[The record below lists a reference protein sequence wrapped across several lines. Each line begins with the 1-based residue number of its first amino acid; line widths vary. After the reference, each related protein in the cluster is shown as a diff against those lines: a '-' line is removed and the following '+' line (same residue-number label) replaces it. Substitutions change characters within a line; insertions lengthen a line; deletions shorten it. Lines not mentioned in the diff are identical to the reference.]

1 MWIAII
7 LAVFFCV
14 LWIVERWKNREVK
27 NLNVARENADV
38 YVREKEQEAESVQTE
53 LQKQRA
59 ALEDME
65 RTLERKKLE
74 ARAYCDEK
82 TRNADLYFK
91 KRNAEADALVGK
103 ARKDA
108 QAYYEQKVSEAD
120 RYIQEKTNEAEQ
132 FAAQKAQEAQAYF
145 GQKISEADRYA
156 QEKADETE
164 RLATQKT
171 QVAHTYCLQKTSV
184 ADRYAHEKADDAE
197 RLSAQNSQE
206 IQAYFKTKIARVD
219 LYMQL
224 RAMRAERILDEKRRG
239 TISYFKQKTAN
250 ADLYMQEKRTEA
262 DKYLAKRRREADLY
276 YSGKVSSADL
286 YFKTKAE
293 EAEHFLAAQKR
304 EAERTAERKR
314 NEANLYYSQKVS
326 EIERISE
333 QRQQEVLASCQ
344 QRTALA
350 DQQVKDAETRLSEM
364 QEMLRALQA
373 EVDLLSEK
381 TLVELTSIEPYAA
394 LSSHE
399 IKNKLALLKTEEDEL
414 VKSGEALLITTNGF
428 IQKRILDSRKKQIL
442 RCFHAESSMHIGSI
456 TAKNVDTIRARL
468 QRSFQTINTLFSA
481 NGVQISQG
489 MLALKLEELSL
500 VYAYMLKIEDEKEK
514 KKIIQAQLREEER
527 VRREMEEEKKK
538 IEKEIRQFSAEVK
551 KLMDYMQKSSSDA
564 EKQLYIDK
572 INGLEEKL
580 KALNADK
587 EHVLEREQNTRAGF
601 VYIISNIGSF
611 GENIYKI
618 GMTRRL
624 EPMDRISELSSASVP
639 FPFDIH
645 AMIFSEDAPAL
656 ETLLHRHF
664 ADRQVNKVNARK
676 EFFKVDLEEIKQ
688 LVLTHHNATVHF
700 VDMPEAAEYRETLQ
714 LEAAQSPA

>member
-27 NLNVARENADV
+27 NLKVARENADA
-38 YVREKEQEAESVQTE
+38 YVREKEQESESVQAE

-59 ALEDME
+59 ALENME

-120 RYIQEKTNEAEQ
+120 RYMQEKAEETEQ
-132 FAAQKAQEAQAYF
+132 LAAQKMQAAQTYYE
-145 GQKISEADRYA
+145 QKVSETDQYA

-164 RLATQKT
+164 HLAVQK
-171 QVAHTYCLQKTSV
+171 A
-184 ADRYAHEKADDAE
+184 
-197 RLSAQNSQE
+197 
-206 IQAYFKTKIARVD
+206 QAYFEKKIARIS
-219 LYMQL
+219 LCIQL
-224 RAMRAERILDEKRRG
+224 RAVEVEQLLKKK
-239 TISYFKQKTAN
+239 KQEAN
-250 ADLYMQEKRTEA
+250 A
-262 DKYLAKRRREADLY
+262 Y
-276 YSGKVSSADL
+276 YERKVN
-286 YFKTKAE
+286 
-293 EAEHFLAAQKR
+293 EAEH
-304 EAERTAERKR
+304 
-314 NEANLYYSQKVS
+314 YYKAKVS
-326 EIERISE
+326 GADVYAH
-333 QRQQEVLASCQ
+333 QKNTEVYTYYREMVKAAN
-344 QRTALA
+344 TYYKEKTEMT
-350 DQQVKDAETRLSEM
+350 DQQVKDAEARLSEM
-364 QEMLRALQA
+364 QETLHALQA

-551 KLMDYMQKSSSDA
+551 KLMDYMQKASSDA
-564 EKQLYIDK
+564 EKQLYIEK
-572 INGLEEKL
+572 IKELKEKL

-639 FPFDIH
+639 FPFDVH

-700 VDMPEAAEYRETLQ
+700 VDVPEAAEYRETLQ

>member
-14 LWIVERWKNREVK
+14 LWIVERRKNREVK
-27 NLNVARENADV
+27 NLNVARENADACV
-38 YVREKEQEAESVQTE
+38 LKKEQETASMQAE
-53 LQKQRA
+53 LQRQRA

-108 QAYYEQKVSEAD
+108 QVYYEQKVSEAD
-120 RYIQEKTNEAEQ
+120 RYMQEKTNEAEQ

-171 QVAHTYCLQKTSV
+171 QVAQTYCLQKTSE
-184 ADRYAHEKADDAE
+184 ADRYAQEKADEAE
-197 RLSAQNSQE
+197 RLTAQKSQE
-206 IQAYFKTKIARVD
+206 IQAYFKMKIARID

-262 DKYLAKRRREADLY
+262 DKYFAKRRREADLY

-350 DQQVKDAETRLSEM
+350 DQQVKDAEARLSEM
-364 QEMLRALQA
+364 QETLHALQA

-414 VKSGEALLITTNGF
+414 VKSGKALLITTNGF

-489 MLALKLEELSL
+489 LLALKLEELSL
-500 VYAYMLKIEDEKEK
+500 VYAYMLKIEDEKE
-514 KKIIQAQLREEER
+514 KIIQAQLREEER

-572 INGLEEKL
+572 INELEEKL

-700 VDMPEAAEYRETLQ
+700 VDVPEAAEYRETLQ

>member
-108 QAYYEQKVSEAD
+108 QIYYDQKVSEAEQ
-120 RYIQEKTNEAEQ
+120 ITVQKT
-132 FAAQKAQEAQAYF
+132 KEAQDYF
-145 GQKISEADRYA
+145 
-156 QEKADETE
+156 E
-164 RLATQKT
+164 R
-171 QVAHTYCLQKTSV
+171 
-184 ADRYAHEKADDAE
+184 
-197 RLSAQNSQE
+197 
-206 IQAYFKTKIARVD
+206 KIARIN

-224 RAMRAERILDEKRRG
+224 RLIQAEHILEEKE
-239 TISYFKQKTAN
+239 Q
-250 ADLYMQEKRTEA
+250 EA
-262 DKYLAKRRREADLY
+262 DIY
-276 YSGKVSSADL
+276 YEHRISDVNRHFELK
-286 YFKTKAE
+286 KM
-293 EAEHFLAAQKR
+293 EAEHYLTKKKR
-304 EAERTAERKR
+304 EAEDYYKERTSS
-314 NEANLYYSQKVS
+314 ANQYLEEK
-326 EIERISE
+326 
-333 QRQQEVLASCQ
+333 
-344 QRTALA
+344 TALA
-350 DQQVKDAETRLSEM
+350 DAYYKKKITEADTYYEEKTEVTGQQVKDAEARLSEM
-364 QEMLRALQA
+364 QETLHALQA

-564 EKQLYIDK
+564 EKQLYIEK
-572 INGLEEKL
+572 IKELEEKL

-639 FPFDIH
+639 FPFDVH

-700 VDMPEAAEYRETLQ
+700 VDVPEAAEYRETLQ

>member
-27 NLNVARENADV
+27 NLKVARENADA
-38 YVREKEQEAESVQTE
+38 YVREKEQESESVQAE

-59 ALEDME
+59 ALENME

-108 QAYYEQKVSEAD
+108 QVYYEQKVSEAD
-120 RYIQEKTNEAEQ
+120 RYMQEKAEETEQ
-132 FAAQKAQEAQAYF
+132 LAAQKMQAAQTYYE
-145 GQKISEADRYA
+145 QKVSETDQYA

-164 RLATQKT
+164 HLAVQK
-171 QVAHTYCLQKTSV
+171 A
-184 ADRYAHEKADDAE
+184 
-197 RLSAQNSQE
+197 
-206 IQAYFKTKIARVD
+206 QAYFEKKIARIS
-219 LYMQL
+219 LCIQL
-224 RAMRAERILDEKRRG
+224 RAVEVEQLLKKK
-239 TISYFKQKTAN
+239 KQEAN
-250 ADLYMQEKRTEA
+250 A
-262 DKYLAKRRREADLY
+262 Y
-276 YSGKVSSADL
+276 YERKVN
-286 YFKTKAE
+286 
-293 EAEHFLAAQKR
+293 EAEH
-304 EAERTAERKR
+304 
-314 NEANLYYSQKVS
+314 YYKAKVS
-326 EIERISE
+326 GADVYAH
-333 QRQQEVLASCQ
+333 QKNTEVYTYYREMVKAAN
-344 QRTALA
+344 TYYKEKTEMT
-350 DQQVKDAETRLSEM
+350 DQQVKDAEARLSEM
-364 QEMLRALQA
+364 QETLHALQA

-551 KLMDYMQKSSSDA
+551 KLMDYMQKASSDA
-564 EKQLYIDK
+564 EKQLYIEK
-572 INGLEEKL
+572 IKELKEKL

-639 FPFDIH
+639 FPFDVH

-656 ETLLHRHF
+656 EALLHRHF

-700 VDMPEAAEYRETLQ
+700 VDVPEAAEYRETLQ

>member
-27 NLNVARENADV
+27 NLKVARENADA
-38 YVREKEQEAESVQTE
+38 YVREKEQESESVQAE

-59 ALEDME
+59 ALENME

-108 QAYYEQKVSEAD
+108 QAYYEQKVSETD
-120 RYIQEKTNEAEQ
+120 Q
-132 FAAQKAQEAQAYF
+132 
-145 GQKISEADRYA
+145 YA

-164 RLATQKT
+164 HLAVQK
-171 QVAHTYCLQKTSV
+171 A
-184 ADRYAHEKADDAE
+184 
-197 RLSAQNSQE
+197 
-206 IQAYFKTKIARVD
+206 QAYFEKKIARIS
-219 LYMQL
+219 LCIQL
-224 RAMRAERILDEKRRG
+224 RAVEVEQLLKKK
-239 TISYFKQKTAN
+239 KQEAN
-250 ADLYMQEKRTEA
+250 A
-262 DKYLAKRRREADLY
+262 Y
-276 YSGKVSSADL
+276 YERKVN
-286 YFKTKAE
+286 
-293 EAEHFLAAQKR
+293 EAEH
-304 EAERTAERKR
+304 
-314 NEANLYYSQKVS
+314 YYKAKVS
-326 EIERISE
+326 GADVYAH
-333 QRQQEVLASCQ
+333 QKNTEVYTYYREMVKAAN
-344 QRTALA
+344 TYYKEKTEMT

-414 VKSGEALLITTNGF
+414 VKSGEALLIITNGF

-489 MLALKLEELSL
+489 LLALKLEELSL

-527 VRREMEEEKKK
+527 VCREMEEEKKK

-551 KLMDYMQKSSSDA
+551 KLMDYMQKASSDA
-564 EKQLYIDK
+564 EKQLYIEK
-572 INGLEEKL
+572 IKELEEKL

-639 FPFDIH
+639 FPFDVH

-700 VDMPEAAEYRETLQ
+700 VDVPEAAEYRETLQ

>member
-14 LWIVERWKNREVK
+14 LWILEKYKMKDFETFK
-27 NLNVARENADV
+27 IARENARV
-38 YVREKEQEAESVQTE
+38 YVLEKEAE
-53 LQKQRA
+53 
-59 ALEDME
+59 
-65 RTLERKKLE
+65 
-74 ARAYCDEK
+74 
-82 TRNADLYFK
+82 
-91 KRNAEADALVGK
+91 
-103 ARKDA
+103 
-108 QAYYEQKVSEAD
+108 
-120 RYIQEKTNEAEQ
+120 
-132 FAAQKAQEAQAYF
+132 
-145 GQKISEADRYA
+145 
-156 QEKADETE
+156 
-164 RLATQKT
+164 
-171 QVAHTYCLQKTSV
+171 
-184 ADRYAHEKADDAE
+184 
-197 RLSAQNSQE
+197 
-206 IQAYFKTKIARVD
+206 
-219 LYMQL
+219 
-224 RAMRAERILDEKRRG
+224 AERILDEK
-239 TISYFKQKTAN
+239 K
-250 ADLYMQEKRTEA
+250 
-262 DKYLAKRRREADLY
+262 READAY
-276 YSGKVSSADL
+276 YEQKV
-286 YFKTKAE
+286 TKAE
-293 EAEHFLAAQKR
+293 HYLSKRRHEAEDYYRERTSSANQHLEEKTALADAYYKKKIIEAEHYLSKRRHEAEDYYKERTSSANQHLEEKTALADAYYKKKVSEAEHYLTKKKR
-304 EAERTAERKR
+304 EAEDYYKERTSS
-314 NEANLYYSQKVS
+314 ANQYLEEK
-326 EIERISE
+326 
-333 QRQQEVLASCQ
+333 
-344 QRTALA
+344 TALA
-350 DQQVKDAETRLSEM
+350 DAYYKKKITEADTYYEEKTEVTGQQVKDAETRLSEM
-364 QEMLRALQA
+364 QETLRALQA

-489 MLALKLEELSL
+489 LLALKLEELSL

-572 INGLEEKL
+572 INELEEKL

-700 VDMPEAAEYRETLQ
+700 VDVPEAAEYRETLQ

>member
-14 LWIVERWKNREVK
+14 LWIVERRKNREVK
-27 NLNVARENADV
+27 NLNVARENADACV
-38 YVREKEQEAESVQTE
+38 LKKEQETASIQAE

-108 QAYYEQKVSEAD
+108 QVYYEQKVSEAD
-120 RYIQEKTNEAEQ
+120 RYMQEKAEETEQ
-132 FAAQKAQEAQAYF
+132 LAAQKIQEAQAYC
-145 GQKISEADRYA
+145 G
-156 QEKADETE
+156 
-164 RLATQKT
+164 
-171 QVAHTYCLQKTSV
+171 QKTSG
-184 ADRYAHEKADDAE
+184 ADQYW
-197 RLSAQNSQE
+197 
-206 IQAYFKTKIARVD
+206 T
-219 LYMQL
+219 
-224 RAMRAERILDEKRRG
+224 
-239 TISYFKQKTAN
+239 
-250 ADLYMQEKRTEA
+250 
-262 DKYLAKRRREADLY
+262 KRRREADLY

-572 INGLEEKL
+572 INELEEKL

-639 FPFDIH
+639 FPFDVH

>member
-27 NLNVARENADV
+27 NLKVARENADA
-38 YVREKEQEAESVQTE
+38 YVREKEQESESVQAE

-59 ALEDME
+59 ALENME

-108 QAYYEQKVSEAD
+108 QAYYEQKVSETD
-120 RYIQEKTNEAEQ
+120 Q
-132 FAAQKAQEAQAYF
+132 
-145 GQKISEADRYA
+145 YA

-164 RLATQKT
+164 HLAVQK
-171 QVAHTYCLQKTSV
+171 A
-184 ADRYAHEKADDAE
+184 
-197 RLSAQNSQE
+197 
-206 IQAYFKTKIARVD
+206 QAYFEKKIARIS
-219 LYMQL
+219 LCIQL
-224 RAMRAERILDEKRRG
+224 RAVEVEQLLKKK
-239 TISYFKQKTAN
+239 KQEAN
-250 ADLYMQEKRTEA
+250 A
-262 DKYLAKRRREADLY
+262 Y
-276 YSGKVSSADL
+276 YERKVN
-286 YFKTKAE
+286 
-293 EAEHFLAAQKR
+293 EAEH
-304 EAERTAERKR
+304 
-314 NEANLYYSQKVS
+314 YYKAKVS
-326 EIERISE
+326 GADVYAH
-333 QRQQEVLASCQ
+333 QKNTEVYTYYREMVKAAN
-344 QRTALA
+344 TYYKEKTEMT
-350 DQQVKDAETRLSEM
+350 DQQVKDAEARLSEM
-364 QEMLRALQA
+364 QETLRALQA

-489 MLALKLEELSL
+489 LLALKLEELSL

-551 KLMDYMQKSSSDA
+551 KLMDYMQKASSDA
-564 EKQLYIDK
+564 EKQLYIEK
-572 INGLEEKL
+572 IKELKEKL

-601 VYIISNIGSF
+601 VYIISNIGAF

-639 FPFDIH
+639 FPFDVH

-700 VDMPEAAEYRETLQ
+700 VDVPEAAEYRETLQ

>member
-1 MWIAII
+1 M
-7 LAVFFCV
+7 AV
-14 LWIVERWKNREVK
+14 
-27 NLNVARENADV
+27 
-38 YVREKEQEAESVQTE
+38 
-53 LQKQRA
+53 QK
-59 ALEDME
+59 
-65 RTLERKKLE
+65 
-74 ARAYCDEK
+74 
-82 TRNADLYFK
+82 
-91 KRNAEADALVGK
+91 
-103 ARKDA
+103 
-108 QAYYEQKVSEAD
+108 
-120 RYIQEKTNEAEQ
+120 
-132 FAAQKAQEAQAYF
+132 AQAYF
-145 GQKISEADRYA
+145 
-156 QEKADETE
+156 EK
-164 RLATQKT
+164 
-171 QVAHTYCLQKTSV
+171 
-184 ADRYAHEKADDAE
+184 
-197 RLSAQNSQE
+197 
-206 IQAYFKTKIARVD
+206 KIARIS
-219 LYMQL
+219 LCIQL
-224 RAMRAERILDEKRRG
+224 RAVEVEQLLKKK
-239 TISYFKQKTAN
+239 KQEAN
-250 ADLYMQEKRTEA
+250 A
-262 DKYLAKRRREADLY
+262 Y
-276 YSGKVSSADL
+276 YERKVN
-286 YFKTKAE
+286 
-293 EAEHFLAAQKR
+293 EAEH
-304 EAERTAERKR
+304 
-314 NEANLYYSQKVS
+314 YYKAKVS
-326 EIERISE
+326 GADVYAH
-333 QRQQEVLASCQ
+333 QKNTEVYTYYREMVKAAN
-344 QRTALA
+344 TYYKEKTEMT
-350 DQQVKDAETRLSEM
+350 DQQVKDAEARLSEM
-364 QEMLRALQA
+364 QETLHALQA

-551 KLMDYMQKSSSDA
+551 KLMDYMQKASSDA
-564 EKQLYIDK
+564 EKQLYIEK
-572 INGLEEKL
+572 IKELKEKL

-639 FPFDIH
+639 FPFDVH

-700 VDMPEAAEYRETLQ
+700 VDVPEAAEYRETLQ

>member
-1 MWIAII
+1 MKDFETFKI
-7 LAVFFCV
+7 
-14 LWIVERWKNREVK
+14 
-27 NLNVARENADV
+27 ARENARV
-38 YVREKEQEAESVQTE
+38 YVLEKEAE
-53 LQKQRA
+53 
-59 ALEDME
+59 
-65 RTLERKKLE
+65 
-74 ARAYCDEK
+74 
-82 TRNADLYFK
+82 
-91 KRNAEADALVGK
+91 
-103 ARKDA
+103 
-108 QAYYEQKVSEAD
+108 
-120 RYIQEKTNEAEQ
+120 
-132 FAAQKAQEAQAYF
+132 
-145 GQKISEADRYA
+145 
-156 QEKADETE
+156 
-164 RLATQKT
+164 
-171 QVAHTYCLQKTSV
+171 
-184 ADRYAHEKADDAE
+184 
-197 RLSAQNSQE
+197 
-206 IQAYFKTKIARVD
+206 
-219 LYMQL
+219 
-224 RAMRAERILDEKRRG
+224 AERILDEK
-239 TISYFKQKTAN
+239 K
-250 ADLYMQEKRTEA
+250 
-262 DKYLAKRRREADLY
+262 READAY
-276 YSGKVSSADL
+276 YEQKV
-286 YFKTKAE
+286 TKAE
-293 EAEHFLAAQKR
+293 HYLSKRRHEAEDYYRERTSSANQHLEEKTALADAYYKKKIIEAEHYLSKRRHEAEDYYKERTSSANQHLEEKTALADAYYKKKVSEAEHYLTKKKR
-304 EAERTAERKR
+304 EAEDYYKERTSS
-314 NEANLYYSQKVS
+314 ANQYLEEK
-326 EIERISE
+326 
-333 QRQQEVLASCQ
+333 
-344 QRTALA
+344 TALA
-350 DQQVKDAETRLSEM
+350 DAYYKKKITEADTYYEEKTEVTGQQVKDAETRLSEM

-700 VDMPEAAEYRETLQ
+700 VDVPEAAEYRETLQ

>member
-27 NLNVARENADV
+27 NLKVARENADA
-38 YVREKEQEAESVQTE
+38 YVREKEQESESVQAE

-91 KRNAEADALVGK
+91 KRNSEADALVGK

-120 RYIQEKTNEAEQ
+120 RYMQEKAEETEQ
-132 FAAQKAQEAQAYF
+132 LAAQKMQAAQTYYE
-145 GQKISEADRYA
+145 QKVSETDQYA

-164 RLATQKT
+164 HLAVQK
-171 QVAHTYCLQKTSV
+171 A
-184 ADRYAHEKADDAE
+184 
-197 RLSAQNSQE
+197 
-206 IQAYFKTKIARVD
+206 QAYFEKKIARIS
-219 LYMQL
+219 LCIQL
-224 RAMRAERILDEKRRG
+224 RAVEVEQLLKKK
-239 TISYFKQKTAN
+239 KQEAN
-250 ADLYMQEKRTEA
+250 A
-262 DKYLAKRRREADLY
+262 Y
-276 YSGKVSSADL
+276 YERKVN
-286 YFKTKAE
+286 
-293 EAEHFLAAQKR
+293 EAEH
-304 EAERTAERKR
+304 
-314 NEANLYYSQKVS
+314 YYKAKVS
-326 EIERISE
+326 GADVYAH
-333 QRQQEVLASCQ
+333 QKNTEVYTYYREMVKAAN
-344 QRTALA
+344 TYYKEKTEMT
-350 DQQVKDAETRLSEM
+350 DQQVKDAEARLSEM
-364 QEMLRALQA
+364 QETLHALQA

-489 MLALKLEELSL
+489 LLALKLEELSL

-572 INGLEEKL
+572 INELEEKL

-639 FPFDIH
+639 FPFDVH

-700 VDMPEAAEYRETLQ
+700 VDVPEAAEYRETLQ

>member
-14 LWIVERWKNREVK
+14 LWIVERRKNREVK
-27 NLNVARENADV
+27 NLNVARENADACV
-38 YVREKEQEAESVQTE
+38 LKKEQETASMQAE
-53 LQKQRA
+53 LQRQRA

-108 QAYYEQKVSEAD
+108 QVYYEQKVSEAD
-120 RYIQEKTNEAEQ
+120 RYMQEKAEETEQ
-132 FAAQKAQEAQAYF
+132 LAAQKMQAAQTYYE
-145 GQKISEADRYA
+145 QKVSETDQYA

-164 RLATQKT
+164 HLAVQK
-171 QVAHTYCLQKTSV
+171 A
-184 ADRYAHEKADDAE
+184 
-197 RLSAQNSQE
+197 
-206 IQAYFKTKIARVD
+206 QAYFEKKIARIS
-219 LYMQL
+219 LCIQL
-224 RAMRAERILDEKRRG
+224 RAVEVEQLLKKK
-239 TISYFKQKTAN
+239 KQEAN
-250 ADLYMQEKRTEA
+250 A
-262 DKYLAKRRREADLY
+262 Y
-276 YSGKVSSADL
+276 YERKVN
-286 YFKTKAE
+286 
-293 EAEHFLAAQKR
+293 EAEH
-304 EAERTAERKR
+304 
-314 NEANLYYSQKVS
+314 YYKAKVS
-326 EIERISE
+326 GADVYAH
-333 QRQQEVLASCQ
+333 QKNTEVYTYYREMVKAAN
-344 QRTALA
+344 TYYKEKTEMT
-350 DQQVKDAETRLSEM
+350 DQQVKDAEARLSEM
-364 QEMLRALQA
+364 QETLHALQA

-551 KLMDYMQKSSSDA
+551 KLMDYMQKASSDA
-564 EKQLYIDK
+564 EKQLYIEK
-572 INGLEEKL
+572 IKELKEKL

-639 FPFDIH
+639 FPFDVH

-700 VDMPEAAEYRETLQ
+700 VDVPEAAEYRETLQ

>member
-27 NLNVARENADV
+27 NLKVARENADA
-38 YVREKEQEAESVQTE
+38 YVREKEQESESVQAE

-59 ALEDME
+59 ALENME

-108 QAYYEQKVSEAD
+108 QAYYEQKVSETD
-120 RYIQEKTNEAEQ
+120 Q
-132 FAAQKAQEAQAYF
+132 
-145 GQKISEADRYA
+145 YA

-164 RLATQKT
+164 HLAVQK
-171 QVAHTYCLQKTSV
+171 A
-184 ADRYAHEKADDAE
+184 
-197 RLSAQNSQE
+197 
-206 IQAYFKTKIARVD
+206 QAYFEKKIARIS
-219 LYMQL
+219 LCIQL
-224 RAMRAERILDEKRRG
+224 RAVEVEQLLKKK
-239 TISYFKQKTAN
+239 KQEAN
-250 ADLYMQEKRTEA
+250 A
-262 DKYLAKRRREADLY
+262 Y
-276 YSGKVSSADL
+276 YERKVN
-286 YFKTKAE
+286 
-293 EAEHFLAAQKR
+293 EAEH
-304 EAERTAERKR
+304 
-314 NEANLYYSQKVS
+314 YYKAKVS
-326 EIERISE
+326 GADVYAH
-333 QRQQEVLASCQ
+333 QKNTEVYTYYREMVKAAN
-344 QRTALA
+344 TYYKEKTEMT
-350 DQQVKDAETRLSEM
+350 DQQVKDAEARLSEM
-364 QEMLRALQA
+364 QETLRALQA

-489 MLALKLEELSL
+489 LLALKLEELSL

-551 KLMDYMQKSSSDA
+551 KLMDYMQKASSDA
-564 EKQLYIDK
+564 EKQLYIEK
-572 INGLEEKL
+572 IKELKEKL

-624 EPMDRISELSSASVP
+624 EPLDRISELSSASVP
-639 FPFDIH
+639 FPFDVH

-700 VDMPEAAEYRETLQ
+700 VDVPEAAEYRETLQ

>member
-27 NLNVARENADV
+27 NLNVARENARV
-38 YVREKEQEAESVQTE
+38 YVLEKEAE
-53 LQKQRA
+53 
-59 ALEDME
+59 
-65 RTLERKKLE
+65 
-74 ARAYCDEK
+74 
-82 TRNADLYFK
+82 
-91 KRNAEADALVGK
+91 
-103 ARKDA
+103 
-108 QAYYEQKVSEAD
+108 
-120 RYIQEKTNEAEQ
+120 
-132 FAAQKAQEAQAYF
+132 
-145 GQKISEADRYA
+145 
-156 QEKADETE
+156 
-164 RLATQKT
+164 
-171 QVAHTYCLQKTSV
+171 
-184 ADRYAHEKADDAE
+184 
-197 RLSAQNSQE
+197 
-206 IQAYFKTKIARVD
+206 
-219 LYMQL
+219 
-224 RAMRAERILDEKRRG
+224 AERILDEKKREADAYYEQK
-239 TISYFKQKTAN
+239 ISE
-250 ADLYMQEKRTEA
+250 ADAYYKKKITEA
-262 DKYLAKRRREADLY
+262 DTY
-276 YSGKVSSADL
+276 YEE
-286 YFKTKAE
+286 KT
-293 EAEHFLAAQKR
+293 
-304 EAERTAERKR
+304 
-314 NEANLYYSQKVS
+314 
-326 EIERISE
+326 
-333 QRQQEVLASCQ
+333 EV
-344 QRTALA
+344 TG
-350 DQQVKDAETRLSEM
+350 QQVKDAETRLSEM

-489 MLALKLEELSL
+489 LLALKLEELSL

-551 KLMDYMQKSSSDA
+551 KLMDYMQKASSDA
-564 EKQLYIDK
+564 EKQLYIEK
-572 INGLEEKL
+572 IKELEEKL

-639 FPFDIH
+639 FPFDVH

-700 VDMPEAAEYRETLQ
+700 VDVPEAAEYRETLQ

>member
-14 LWIVERWKNREVK
+14 LWIVERRKNREVK
-27 NLNVARENADV
+27 NLNVARENADACV
-38 YVREKEQEAESVQTE
+38 LKKEQETASIQAE

-108 QAYYEQKVSEAD
+108 QVYYEQKVSEAD
-120 RYIQEKTNEAEQ
+120 RYMQEKAEETEQ
-132 FAAQKAQEAQAYF
+132 LAAQKIQEAQAYC
-145 GQKISEADRYA
+145 G
-156 QEKADETE
+156 
-164 RLATQKT
+164 
-171 QVAHTYCLQKTSV
+171 QKTSG
-184 ADRYAHEKADDAE
+184 ADQYW
-197 RLSAQNSQE
+197 
-206 IQAYFKTKIARVD
+206 T
-219 LYMQL
+219 
-224 RAMRAERILDEKRRG
+224 
-239 TISYFKQKTAN
+239 
-250 ADLYMQEKRTEA
+250 
-262 DKYLAKRRREADLY
+262 KRRREADLY

-326 EIERISE
+326 EIERISD

-551 KLMDYMQKSSSDA
+551 KLMDYMQKASSDA
-564 EKQLYIDK
+564 EKQLYIEK
-572 INGLEEKL
+572 IKELKEKL

-639 FPFDIH
+639 FPFDVH

-700 VDMPEAAEYRETLQ
+700 VDVPEAAEYRETLQ

>member
-108 QAYYEQKVSEAD
+108 QIYYDQKVSEAEQ
-120 RYIQEKTNEAEQ
+120 ITVQKT
-132 FAAQKAQEAQAYF
+132 KEAQDYF
-145 GQKISEADRYA
+145 
-156 QEKADETE
+156 E
-164 RLATQKT
+164 R
-171 QVAHTYCLQKTSV
+171 
-184 ADRYAHEKADDAE
+184 
-197 RLSAQNSQE
+197 
-206 IQAYFKTKIARVD
+206 KIARIN
-219 LYMQL
+219 LYIQL
-224 RAMRAERILDEKRRG
+224 RLIQAEHILEEKE
-239 TISYFKQKTAN
+239 Q
-250 ADLYMQEKRTEA
+250 EA
-262 DKYLAKRRREADLY
+262 DIY
-276 YSGKVSSADL
+276 YEHRISDVNRHFELK
-286 YFKTKAE
+286 KM
-293 EAEHFLAAQKR
+293 EAEHYLTKKKR
-304 EAERTAERKR
+304 EAEDYYKERTSS
-314 NEANLYYSQKVS
+314 ANQYLEEK
-326 EIERISE
+326 
-333 QRQQEVLASCQ
+333 
-344 QRTALA
+344 TALA
-350 DQQVKDAETRLSEM
+350 DAYYKKKITEADTYYEEKTEVTGQQVKDAEARLSEM
-364 QEMLRALQA
+364 QETLHALQA

-564 EKQLYIDK
+564 EKQLYIEK
-572 INGLEEKL
+572 IKELEEKL

-639 FPFDIH
+639 FPFDVH

-700 VDMPEAAEYRETLQ
+700 VDVPEAAEYRETLQ

>member
-1 MWIAII
+1 M
-7 LAVFFCV
+7 
-14 LWIVERWKNREVK
+14 
-27 NLNVARENADV
+27 
-38 YVREKEQEAESVQTE
+38 T
-53 LQKQRA
+53 
-59 ALEDME
+59 
-65 RTLERKKLE
+65 
-74 ARAYCDEK
+74 
-82 TRNADLYFK
+82 
-91 KRNAEADALVGK
+91 
-103 ARKDA
+103 
-108 QAYYEQKVSEAD
+108 
-120 RYIQEKTNEAEQ
+120 
-132 FAAQKAQEAQAYF
+132 AQK
-145 GQKISEADRYA
+145 
-156 QEKADETE
+156 
-164 RLATQKT
+164 
-171 QVAHTYCLQKTSV
+171 
-184 ADRYAHEKADDAE
+184 
-197 RLSAQNSQE
+197 SQE
-206 IQAYFKTKIARVD
+206 IQAYFKMKIARID

-262 DKYLAKRRREADLY
+262 DKYFAKRRREADLY

-350 DQQVKDAETRLSEM
+350 DQQVKDAEARLSEM
-364 QEMLRALQA
+364 QEMLHALQA

-414 VKSGEALLITTNGF
+414 VKSGKALLITTNGF

-489 MLALKLEELSL
+489 LLALKLEELSL

-527 VRREMEEEKKK
+527 VCREMEEEKKK

-551 KLMDYMQKSSSDA
+551 KLMDYMQKASSDA
-564 EKQLYIDK
+564 EKQLYIEK
-572 INGLEEKL
+572 IKELEEKL

-639 FPFDIH
+639 FPFDVH

-700 VDMPEAAEYRETLQ
+700 VDVPEAAEYRETLQ

>member
-1 MWIAII
+1 MKDFETFKI
-7 LAVFFCV
+7 
-14 LWIVERWKNREVK
+14 
-27 NLNVARENADV
+27 ARENARV
-38 YVREKEQEAESVQTE
+38 YVLEKEAE
-53 LQKQRA
+53 
-59 ALEDME
+59 
-65 RTLERKKLE
+65 
-74 ARAYCDEK
+74 
-82 TRNADLYFK
+82 
-91 KRNAEADALVGK
+91 
-103 ARKDA
+103 
-108 QAYYEQKVSEAD
+108 
-120 RYIQEKTNEAEQ
+120 
-132 FAAQKAQEAQAYF
+132 
-145 GQKISEADRYA
+145 
-156 QEKADETE
+156 
-164 RLATQKT
+164 
-171 QVAHTYCLQKTSV
+171 
-184 ADRYAHEKADDAE
+184 
-197 RLSAQNSQE
+197 
-206 IQAYFKTKIARVD
+206 
-219 LYMQL
+219 
-224 RAMRAERILDEKRRG
+224 AERILDEK
-239 TISYFKQKTAN
+239 K
-250 ADLYMQEKRTEA
+250 
-262 DKYLAKRRREADLY
+262 READAY
-276 YSGKVSSADL
+276 YEQKV
-286 YFKTKAE
+286 TKAE
-293 EAEHFLAAQKR
+293 HYLSKRRHEAEDYYRERTSSANQHLEEKTALADAYYKKKIIEAEHYLSKRRHEAEDYYKERTSSANQHLEEKTALADAYYKKKVSEAEHYLTKKKR
-304 EAERTAERKR
+304 EAEDYYKERTSS
-314 NEANLYYSQKVS
+314 ANQYLEEK
-326 EIERISE
+326 
-333 QRQQEVLASCQ
+333 
-344 QRTALA
+344 TALA
-350 DQQVKDAETRLSEM
+350 DAYYKKKITEADTYYEEKTEVTGQQVKDAETRLSEM
-364 QEMLRALQA
+364 QETLRALQA

-489 MLALKLEELSL
+489 LLALKLEELSL

-572 INGLEEKL
+572 INELEEKL

-700 VDMPEAAEYRETLQ
+700 VDVPEAAEYRETLQ

>member
-27 NLNVARENADV
+27 NLKVARENADA
-38 YVREKEQEAESVQTE
+38 YVREKEQESESVQAE

-59 ALEDME
+59 ALENME

-108 QAYYEQKVSEAD
+108 QAYYEQKVSETD
-120 RYIQEKTNEAEQ
+120 Q
-132 FAAQKAQEAQAYF
+132 
-145 GQKISEADRYA
+145 YA

-164 RLATQKT
+164 HLAVQK
-171 QVAHTYCLQKTSV
+171 A
-184 ADRYAHEKADDAE
+184 
-197 RLSAQNSQE
+197 
-206 IQAYFKTKIARVD
+206 QAYFEKKIARIS
-219 LYMQL
+219 LCIQL
-224 RAMRAERILDEKRRG
+224 RAVEVEQLLKKK
-239 TISYFKQKTAN
+239 KQEAN
-250 ADLYMQEKRTEA
+250 A
-262 DKYLAKRRREADLY
+262 Y
-276 YSGKVSSADL
+276 YERKVN
-286 YFKTKAE
+286 
-293 EAEHFLAAQKR
+293 EAEH
-304 EAERTAERKR
+304 
-314 NEANLYYSQKVS
+314 YYKAKVS
-326 EIERISE
+326 GADVYAH
-333 QRQQEVLASCQ
+333 QKNTEVYTYYREMVKAAN
-344 QRTALA
+344 TYYKEKTEMT
-350 DQQVKDAETRLSEM
+350 DQQVKDAEARLSEM
-364 QEMLRALQA
+364 QETLRALQA

-489 MLALKLEELSL
+489 LLALKLEELSL

-551 KLMDYMQKSSSDA
+551 KLMDYMQKASSDA
-564 EKQLYIDK
+564 EKQLYIEK
-572 INGLEEKL
+572 IKELKEKL

-639 FPFDIH
+639 FPFDVH

-700 VDMPEAAEYRETLQ
+700 VDVPEAAEYRETLQ